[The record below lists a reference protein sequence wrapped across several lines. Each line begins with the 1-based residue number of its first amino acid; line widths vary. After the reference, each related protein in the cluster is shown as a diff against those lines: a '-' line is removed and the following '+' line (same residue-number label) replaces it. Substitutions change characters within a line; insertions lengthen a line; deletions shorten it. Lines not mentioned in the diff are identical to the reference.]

1 MGDITVS
8 APGKVIL
15 HGEHAVVYG
24 KVAIA
29 ASLNLRTY
37 LRMRRGTDNLISLDL
52 PNIAIK
58 KSWTTDGIKSQVSL
72 PLCDPN
78 KPVGVSG
85 ELLTKLKDIAGVDQH
100 ESDTKQL
107 AVITFLYLYCALAA
121 HKGTLPAIGLKV
133 VSVQP
138 VSAGLGSSA
147 SFSVCLAASL
157 LQLSGIISS
166 PAGDE
171 VWSEAERDLINS
183 WAFFGEKILH
193 GNPSGIDNSVST
205 YGGAIKFKSGK
216 ITPLCRVPKLQIL
229 LVNTGVPR
237 STKVLVARC
246 RERYQKYPDIIEP
259 VLKSIEAISHRCEEV
274 LAELADSPSTDL
286 YETLED
292 LIDINQHHL
301 GALCVNHPALEEIV
315 RTAAKYGLHAKLTG
329 AGGGGCAFI
338 FIKPDTPLTTLADI
352 KSEFASQKLSC
363 WETSVGS
370 PGVTAHSGDDGHLK
384 QLFS

>member
-1 MGDITVS
+1 MEDITVS

-37 LRMRRGTDNLISLDL
+37 LRLRRSTDNNISIDL
-52 PNIAIK
+52 PNINIK
-58 KSWTTDGIKSQVSL
+58 RSWTTDKIKSQVSL
-72 PLCDPN
+72 PLCDPT
-78 KPVGVSG
+78 KPVGVSE
-85 ELLTKLKDIAGVDQH
+85 ELLALLKDVAGVDQN

-107 AVITFLYLYCALAA
+107 AVITFLYLYNALAA
-121 HKGTLPAIGLKV
+121 HNGTVPAIDLKV
-133 VSVQP
+133 VSIQP

-147 SFSVCLAASL
+147 SYSVCLAASL
-157 LQLSGIISS
+157 LQLSGIISTPS
-166 PAGDE
+166 GDGQ
-171 VWSEAERDLINS
+171 WSQVERDLINS
-183 WAFFGEKILH
+183 WAFYGEKILH

-205 YGGAIKFKSGK
+205 FGGAIKFKSGK
-216 ITPLCRVPKLQIL
+216 ITPLTRIPKLHIL

-246 RERYQKYPDIIEP
+246 RARYEKHPDIIEP
-259 VLKSIEAISHRCEEV
+259 VLNSIEAISHRCEEV
-274 LAELADSPSTDL
+274 LAKMADSPSNDL

-292 LIDINQHHL
+292 LIDINQCHL
-301 GALCVNHPALEEIV
+301 GALQVNHSALEEIV
-315 RTAAKYGLHAKLTG
+315 RTAAKYNLHAKLTG

-338 FIKPDTPLTTLADI
+338 LLKPDTPLKTVSDI
-352 KSEFASQKLSC
+352 KSEFATMKFQC

-370 PGVTAHSGDDGHLK
+370 PGVTAHCRDDDELN